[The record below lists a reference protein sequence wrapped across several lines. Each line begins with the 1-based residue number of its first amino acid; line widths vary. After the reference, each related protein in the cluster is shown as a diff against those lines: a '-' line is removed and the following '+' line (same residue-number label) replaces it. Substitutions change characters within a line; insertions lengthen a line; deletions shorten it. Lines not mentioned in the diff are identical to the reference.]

1 MRVKIIFLFLIFLTF
16 LFSQEDTLKEEKP
29 IKERNYRSYFIASE
43 VVLGIGIY
51 SWTLPLGLGLKDR
64 LAVALG
70 LWTPAISFFA
80 SSRVRKVKASGTPL
94 QSFFG
99 GISGVWRGAWLNPV
113 WNPNN
118 KINEYTL
125 PLIFSLTENIGGYFL
140 SEKLKFGVE
149 DAWRYLNFNILG
161 ISHSVFIQLLTI
173 KYYDERDLPKF
184 KYWFHL
190 YAFLPAL
197 EGYCGSIILSKEKNI
212 TFGDAFCELEYA
224 RLGITSPIAFLGGM
238 ELLTNKDFFNKN
250 SVALSSL
257 LGSCLG
263 YYFGY
268 KMSKER
274 DLSLG
279 KALLVSF
286 APRMIE
292 GIILGTVVLIAS
304 ENWDRTKWGI
314 TLITLSIADPIGTY
328 LIDKKLNE

>member
-99 GISGVWRGAWLNPV
+99 GIGGHLRGFIFAEDIKNPYIV
-113 WNPNN
+113 
-118 KINEYTL
+118 
-125 PLIFSLTENIGGYFL
+125 PLFLSLGENIGGYFV

-149 DAWRYLNFNILG
+149 DAWRFFNFNLLGVFHAGMIHIL
-161 ISHSVFIQLLTI
+161 TEENWKDY
-173 KYYDERDLPKF
+173 KYFYLIF
-184 KYWFHL
+184 S
-190 YAFLPAL
+190 AL
-197 EGYCGSIILSKEKNI
+197 EGYGGSILLSKEDNI